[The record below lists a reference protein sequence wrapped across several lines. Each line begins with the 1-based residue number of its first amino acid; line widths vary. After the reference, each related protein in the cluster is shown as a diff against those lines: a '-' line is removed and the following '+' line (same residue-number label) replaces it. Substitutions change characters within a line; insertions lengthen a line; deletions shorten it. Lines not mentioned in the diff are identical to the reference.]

1 MQLRRRDGER
11 GQPDAGQAM
20 TDAVE
25 RRPPR
30 THHEHAL
37 ARAHELAHRVDDGLR
52 AAGARKRLHRE
63 RLSGEDPGE
72 HGLLLAV
79 GVEEEA
85 IGCRGPVVR
94 ADESRDAAESRE
106 ILAVADV
113 TAEGVQDGVVEVLGI
128 PRHVRGDVGERRDH
142 EARQHRERVDVGGQ
156 GTQMVDD
163 GLRLEHAVVVRE
175 RGERAPVDRD
185 AEVSA
190 GDLDELGVDR
200 ERPVQTQ
207 VEVEVVPADRQR
219 AQQHGRRVRDA
230 ADAPGGD
237 RDGEMDGVEAAGC
250 AQLDVF
256 RGDALGSALGREQ
269 SYFVAEEIGQERR
282 AAGDELREAARVGLR
297 DVDAGVT
304 GIRVV
309 QQRRRAAELSA
320 LLAEAVALRLS
331 GVRHP
336 DPRLRQI
343 EVGRG
348 HCAHVLGVVHASHG
362 ATVCSPH
369 TRHHRRARVRKPV
382 RTAGF
387 VGLDPSSSPQRPFSP
402 IRPQIRASPAPPT
415 APTP

>member
-1 MQLRRRDGER
+1 MATTKIL
-11 GQPDAGQAM
+11 P
-20 TDAVE
+20 V
-25 RRPPR
+25 
-30 THHEHAL
+30 
-37 ARAHELAHRVDDGLR
+37 
-52 AAGARKRLHRE
+52 RKRLKDC
-63 RLSGEDPGE
+63 LDY
-72 HGLLLAV
+72 
-79 GVEEEA
+79 
-85 IGCRGPVVR
+85 
-94 ADESRDAAESRE
+94 AANPKKTE
-106 ILAVADV
+106 
-113 TAEGVQDGVVEVLGI
+113 
-128 PRHVRGDVGERRDH
+128 
-142 EARQHRERVDVGGQ
+142 
-156 GTQMVDD
+156 
-163 GLRLEHAVVVRE
+163 
-175 RGERAPVDRD
+175 
-185 AEVSA
+185 
-190 GDLDELGVDR
+190 
-200 ERPVQTQ
+200 
-207 VEVEVVPADRQR
+207 
-219 AQQHGRRVRDA
+219 
-230 ADAPGGD
+230 
-237 RDGEMDGVEAAGC
+237 
-250 AQLDVF
+250 VF

-309 QQRRRAAELSA
+309 QERRRAAELSA

-402 IRPQIRASPAPPT
+402 IRPQIRASPRPPLR
-415 APTP
+415 ARAMMCG